1 MSGRALDAQDAVT
14 NETDL
19 VPPPSLS
26 PGGHRASWEDPETSK
41 QGNKLQIVIQSEER
55 INMAW

>member
-1 MSGRALDAQDAVT
+1 MCQAQDAVT

-19 VPPPSLS
+19 VPPPSLA